1 MSRESAKHP
10 AGCLNHK
17 MYLMKKF
24 YPTLENFFLKHGMRV
39 VIYGVAIALFVSIFL
54 FNAKQFFK

>member
-17 MYLMKKF
+17 KNIMKKSLLVIAIIATAVLF
-24 YPTLENFFLKHGMRV
+24 PTA
-39 VIYGVAIALFVSIFL
+39 IYL
-54 FNAKQFFK
+54 FNSMFF